1 MAIYFYK
8 VNNEYGSF
16 SNFAHF
22 PFELED
28 KIWITSEHY
37 FQAQKFTD
45 DEYKEKIRL
54 SDSPMEAANLGRS
67 HDIPL
72 RNDWEKIKDN
82 VMRKAVFA
90 KFTQNKELQLL
101 LLQTEGEVLIEK
113 TSDDYYWGCGKDG
126 SGKNMLGKI
135 LMELRE
141 ALRNE

>member
-8 VNNEYGSF
+8 VNSEYGYF

-22 PFELED
+22 PFELDD

-45 DEYKEKIRL
+45 DVYKEKIRL
-54 SDSPMEAANLGRS
+54 SESPMEAANLGRS
-67 HDIPL
+67 RDIPL
-72 RNDWEKIKDN
+72 RDDWEKIKDD

-101 LLQTEGEVLIEK
+101 LLQTEDEILIEK

-135 LMELRE
+135 LMELRK
-141 ALRNE
+141 ALSNE

>member
-8 VNNEYGSF
+8 VNDEYGYF
-16 SNFAHF
+16 SNFAPF
-22 PFELED
+22 PFVLED

-37 FQAQKFTD
+37 FQAHKFTD
-45 DEYKEKIRL
+45 NEYKEKIRL
-54 SDSPMEAANLGRS
+54 SDSPMEAAKLGRN

-72 RNDWEKIKDN
+72 RNDWERIKDD
-82 VMRKAVFA
+82 VMRKAIYA

-101 LLQTEGEVLIEK
+101 LLQTEDKIIIEK

-135 LMELRE
+135 LMEIRV
-141 ALRNE
+141 ALSNK